1 MSSSTFDVPHSL
13 AHHVGRSVGRQRVIT
28 DDGVILV
35 VLHKPPI
42 DDYWKREGVF
52 LLKKVNTAWHF
63 KGERTT
69 RTLLDSY
76 RNVARNFDE
85 EFEDASTPSA
95 LFALLD
101 RLVPVRRSAR
111 NVHAVLAEA
120 GKMLPDDMELADW
133 INFAYETERGLDL
146 LYDDIRHTI
155 DSHLARIEEEHMELT
170 KQSVIATNRLNLI
183 VALFLPLAT
192 IASVLG
198 MNLSH
203 GLNTDDPR
211 YFLIILLL
219 GILMGL
225 GVLKYIQNGTKPK
238 NK

>member
-1 MSSSTFDVPHSL
+1 MNSSTFEVPPSL

-28 DDGVILV
+28 DDGAVLI
-35 VLHKPPI
+35 VLHRPPI

-52 LLKKVNTAWHF
+52 LLKKPNTAWLT
-63 KGERTT
+63 KGERSA
-69 RTLLDSY
+69 RILLDSY
-76 RNVARNFDE
+76 RTVACGFDE

-101 RLVPVRRSAR
+101 RLVPIRRSAR

-120 GKMLPDDMELADW
+120 GKHLREDTELAEW

-155 DSHLARIEEEHMELT
+155 DSHLARIEEEHMELA
-170 KQSVIATNRLNLI
+170 KQSVIATNRLNLL

-203 GLNTDDPR
+203 GINKDDPR
-211 YFLIILLL
+211 YFMAVVVFGILL
-219 GILMGL
+219 GI
-225 GVLKYIQNGTKPK
+225 GVLCYIRSGLAEQRE
-238 NK
+238 